1 MTAETEPGDRANAME
16 WVASSAAMSIDYQQE
31 YRALN
36 NLGTEARI
44 LG

>member
-1 MTAETEPGDRANAME
+1 ME
-16 WVASSAAMSIDYQQE
+16 LIAGFAAMSIDYQQE

-44 LG
+44 PG